1 MRKILLSVLVLSL
14 ITGTSFAAPDLTFD
28 DFMPIVQAPSAQ
40 RDELREVKDPEAIS
54 VSSAPKS
61 NLPTMKATSLQDG
74 FNAFTARRE
83 MGSMIIEGIDGG
95 LGFIATGT
103 GTYDKDMSN
112 ITAVRISQR
121 LAYLQG
127 LLDAKVA
134 LSKLIKSADIEGYDI
149 YGHDSANTNTE
160 DNSDSATSNAF
171 DSMASSHVADV
182 LKGYVTYDVFDGFDD
197 PRYEDTVFIT
207 IVATP
212 KTMGMYSRPVSDTMM
227 TQNLSDGMNA
237 VLAEIQSGVVPP
249 VGGRIVDVPTT
260 GEIAFV
266 GFGSCVVQD
275 SNKAAVRAINRRD
288 AQKIAALRAESEL
301 CGILT
306 GDHVDGQAKYRE
318 SIRQAFG
325 NYQAIEDRDPLKDIV
340 SPQDLEQVETIK
352 EGFRQNQEFNEAISS
367 ARKGLIPPG
376 VTRRSWLDNDG
387 IFAYS
392 VAVYVPSATNKAA
405 AGGKAMENAQ
415 IIQKIE
421 PDKTTVMPRTNS
433 DARGVPETQNAPAS
447 IKRGT
452 SGTIQQN
459 L

>member
-1 MRKILLSVLVLSL
+1 M
-14 ITGTSFAAPDLTFD
+14 
-28 DFMPIVQAPSAQ
+28 
-40 RDELREVKDPEAIS
+40 
-54 VSSAPKS
+54 
-61 NLPTMKATSLQDG
+61 
-74 FNAFTARRE
+74 
-83 MGSMIIEGIDGG
+83 
-95 LGFIATGT
+95 
-103 GTYDKDMSN
+103 
-112 ITAVRISQR
+112 RISQR

-134 LSKLIKSADIEGYDI
+134 LSKLVKSADIEGYDI
-149 YGHDSANTNTE
+149 YGHNSANTNTE
-160 DNSDSATSNAF
+160 DDADSATSNAF
-171 DSMASSHVADV
+171 DETAKSHVADV

-197 PRYEDTVFIT
+197 PRYADTVFVT
-207 IVATP
+207 IAATP
-212 KTMGMYSRPVSDTMM
+212 KTMGMYSRPVNDTMM
-227 TQNLSDGMNA
+227 AQNLSDGMNA

-318 SIRQAFG
+318 SVRQAFG
-325 NYQAIEDRDPLKDIV
+325 NYQAIEDTDPLKEFV
-340 SPQDLEQVETIK
+340 TSQDLEQVEAVK
-352 EGFRQNQEFNEAISS
+352 EGFQHNQNLDEAISS
-367 ARKGLIPPG
+367 ARKGLLPPG
-376 VTRRSWLDNDG
+376 VTRRSWLDDDG

-405 AGGKAMENAQ
+405 AGGKAMDDAQ

-421 PDKTTVMPRTNS
+421 PDKAAITPRTKS
-433 DARGVPETQNAPAS
+433 DTHEVSEPQKAPAQ